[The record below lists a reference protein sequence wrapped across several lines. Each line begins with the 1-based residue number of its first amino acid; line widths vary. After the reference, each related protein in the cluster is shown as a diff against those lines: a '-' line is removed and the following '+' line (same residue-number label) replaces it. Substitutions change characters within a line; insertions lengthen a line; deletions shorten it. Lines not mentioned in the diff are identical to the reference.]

1 MKKNIAILVFLF
13 ALSSVLEA
21 QQPSGTDRAA
31 MMSVRESLI
40 KGVIYDDDTNSPVE
54 FTSVALYSMRDS
66 SLVTGTIS
74 GPDGSFILK
83 ELPYGKYYLIANFM
97 GYEKQ
102 TKEDLTLTPKQIFID
117 VGELRLSHSAQELD
131 EVEVIASQAHVEYKI
146 DRKVIN
152 VGQDINAATGTAVDV
167 LQNTPSVN
175 VDIDGN
181 VSLRGSGNFT
191 VLIDGKPSP
200 LTGSDALQQIPANA
214 IRNIEIIT
222 NPSAKFDPDGMAGI
236 INIISKKNALQGLS
250 GVVNTTLG
258 TGEKYSGDFLLNYK
272 TEKFN
277 LYGGASYNDQTYS
290 GDLYQLKEFYDAS
303 QDESSY
309 DESRGSRN
317 MGRFGKEIKGGIDYS
332 FNESNILSLS
342 GAVGVQERGSGGIS
356 DQHIYNDALTYNDYL
371 ISDSYNFHGEDY
383 YKFNLN
389 YTRKFADPGHE
400 IVAFIDYSKDAG
412 SDYDEQKEYI
422 SNSLFEKI
430 GLVPEQLR
438 SSEIGDDKEFRVQID
453 YTKPI
458 GESGRFES
466 GYQMRQDNSAEVYL
480 FENYI
485 PDDNIWMPNDSFSSA
500 NDFYRNIQAVYAT
513 YGNKLGKY
521 QYQLGLRGEYTNRKV
536 DYLELSE
543 PYKIKRLD
551 FFPTVH
557 LSRSLENNQQ
567 LTASYSR
574 RINRPRGMM
583 LEPFIT
589 YMNSTTLRQGDPTLE
604 PEYMNSYELGYTKT
618 FGKSFIAFETYYKN
632 TINKIER
639 VQEVYDIENKISLMT
654 YDNISQDHSLGGELM
669 VNLSY
674 KEWLNVNATSS
685 LYRYWIEGEINGI
698 EIDTRSNNWDMRLN
712 TTFNFSTKTRLQ
724 LTGMYMGP
732 SVTAQ
737 GTRAAFL
744 FSNVALRHDFFDR
757 KLSATLQVRD
767 IFGTMKHE
775 FTSSSTD
782 FSSYLQMTRE
792 PHVVMLSL
800 SYKINNY
807 NQKRSR
813 SSGSEDSEMGGSDI
827 F

>member
-1 MKKNIAILVFLF
+1 MMKNLMIFAFLF
-13 ALSSVLEA
+13 AMLNIGA
-21 QQPSGTDRAA
+21 QTPPGMDRAA
-31 MMSVRESLI
+31 MMSVKESII
-40 KGVIYDDDTNSPVE
+40 KGKIYDEDNNLPVE
-54 FTSVALYSMRDS
+54 FTSVALYSLKDS

-83 ELPYGKYYLIANFM
+83 ELPYGKYYLVANFM
-97 GYEKQ
+97 GYEK
-102 TKEDLTLTPKQIFID
+102 LTMGGIMLTPKQTLFD
-117 VGELRLSHSAQELD
+117 VGDIGLSHSPQELD
-131 EVEVIASQAHVEYKI
+131 EVEIIADQAHVEYKI

-167 LQNTPSVN
+167 LENTPSVN

-200 LTGSDALQQIPANA
+200 LTGSDALRQIPANA

-222 NPSAKFDPDGMAGI
+222 NPSAKYDPDGMAGI
-236 INIISKKNALQGLS
+236 INIVSKKNALQGLS

-272 TEKFN
+272 SDKFN
-277 LYGGASYNDQTYS
+277 VYGGASYNDQSYG
-290 GDLYQLKEFYDAS
+290 GDLHQLKEFYDALS
-303 QDESSY
+303 DETSY
-309 DESRGSRN
+309 DESTGERN
-317 MGRFGKEIKGGIDYS
+317 MARFGKEIKGGIDYS
-332 FNESNILSLS
+332 FNENNILSLS

-356 DQHIYNDALTYNDYL
+356 DQRIYNDGLTYDNYL
-371 ISDSYNFHGEDY
+371 ISDGYNFRGEDY

-400 IVAFIDYSKDAG
+400 IVAFIDYGKDAG
-412 SDYDEQKEYI
+412 YEYDDEKEFVA
-422 SNSLFEKI
+422 NSLFEKI
-430 GLVPEQLR
+430 ALIPEQLR
-438 SSEIGDDKEFRVQID
+438 SSEIGDDIDLRAQID

-466 GYQMRQDNSAEVYL
+466 GYQMRRDNSAEIYL

-485 PDDNIWMPNDSFSSA
+485 PDDNTWMPNDSFSSA

-521 QYQLGLRGEYTNRKV
+521 QYQLGLRGEYTNRRV
-536 DYLELSE
+536 DYLELSD
-543 PYKIKRLD
+543 PHVINRFDL
-551 FFPTVH
+551 FPTFH

-574 RINRPRGMM
+574 RIDRPRGYM

-589 YMNSTTLRQGDPTLE
+589 YMNSTTLRKGDPTLE
-604 PEYMNSYELGYTKT
+604 PEYMNSYELGYTKSL
-618 FGKSFIAFETYYKN
+618 GKSFLAFETYYKN

-639 VQEVYDIENKISLMT
+639 IQEVYDIENKISLMT
-654 YDNISQDHSLGGELM
+654 YDNISQDHSLGAELM

-674 KEWLNVNATSS
+674 KEWLNVNASSS

-698 EIDTRSNNWDMRLN
+698 TIDTKSNNWDMRLN

-737 GTRAAFL
+737 GERASFMY
-744 FSNVALRHDFFDR
+744 SNVAIRHDFLDR
-757 KLSATLQVRD
+757 RLSATLQLKD

-775 FTSSSTD
+775 YTSNSTD
-782 FSSYLQMTRE
+782 FSSYLLMTHE

-807 NQKRSR
+807 SQRKSKSMTNE
-813 SSGSEDSEMGGSDI
+813 GGEMGGGDI